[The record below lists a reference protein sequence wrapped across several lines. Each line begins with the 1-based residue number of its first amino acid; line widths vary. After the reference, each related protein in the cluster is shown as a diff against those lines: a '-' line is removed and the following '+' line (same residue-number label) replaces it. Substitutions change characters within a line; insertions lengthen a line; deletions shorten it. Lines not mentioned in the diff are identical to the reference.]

1 MIEMVGFRFIQ
12 RDPASEHMLCVVMRA
27 VQSGTRQM
35 RPGQGS
41 PLSFMLTDDV
51 LYVSSLSHVALLA
64 EVFLSNE
71 QSKKLNEQ
79 HPGWQMDPVWKKGLI
94 ERFGSQILAAGRIG
108 YSGEVACWESEGLSI
123 KTPDD
128 QRERVKKLVSDFVG
142 WFLGPRGVNH
152 DTSDAP
158 RPVSAST

>member
-1 MIEMVGFRFIQ
+1 MIDLVGFRFIQ

-41 PLSFMLTDDV
+41 PLSFMLTEEA
-51 LYVSSLSHVALLA
+51 LYVSRLSHVTLLSH
-64 EVFLSNE
+64 VFLSNE
-71 QSKKLNEQ
+71 ECKKLNEQ
-79 HPGWQMDPVWKKGLI
+79 NPGWQMDPARKNRLI

-158 RPVSAST
+158 RPASAST